1 MPQIY
6 LRQPRLQ
13 KILVD
18 RLPKTKEE
26 YKNLKKQKIHDIFIK
41 TKIKLIKIL

>member
-1 MPQIY
+1 MPQIH

-18 RLPKTKEE
+18 RLPKTNEE
-26 YKNLKKQKIHDIFIK
+26 YKNLKKQRFTIYFLKQR
-41 TKIKLIKIL
+41 